1 MSVTIASQP
10 SAESEPVE
18 QRFEM
23 GRVTWDAYLKI
34 SDALEGQP
42 GLRLIYCDG
51 RLSFVGKSRR
61 HEWLSE
67 CLGHLVVGI
76 AAYMGIP
83 CEPAGEATYRRRE
96 KGAGLEGDRT
106 FHFGANAL
114 KMRGGR
120 DYDFTVDPPPDLAI
134 EVEVSHPADEAV
146 EAWGR
151 ARVPEV
157 WRFNAAGFRCSF
169 FRRLEDGSYESIAR
183 SLWLPELGTDDIVDL
198 VREAEGTG
206 MASGIAQLA
215 GWVDRVIRPRRT
227 GDLPRDGER
236 AQKEN

>member
-1 MSVTIASQP
+1 MTIASQAAAI
-10 SAESEPVE
+10 SESGE
-18 QRFEM
+18 QLFVM
-23 GRVTWDAYLKI
+23 GRVTWDAYVKI
-34 SDALEGQP
+34 SDALEDQT

-76 AAYMGIP
+76 AAHLGIP

-114 KMRGGR
+114 RMRGGR
-120 DYDFTVDPPPDLAI
+120 DYDFSVDPPPDLAI

-146 EAWGR
+146 IAWGR

-157 WRFNAAGFRCSF
+157 WRFDAAALRCSF
-169 FRRLEDGSYESIAR
+169 FRLVEDGSYESIAR
-183 SLWLPELGTDDIVDL
+183 SLWLPELGTDDIIEL
-198 VREAEGTG
+198 VREAEASG
-206 MASGIAQLA
+206 MASVIAHLP
-215 GWVDRVIRPRRT
+215 GWVDRVIRPRQT
-227 GDLPRDGER
+227 GDLPSNGDDATEG
-236 AQKEN
+236 K

>member
-1 MSVTIASQP
+1 MSVTLASPP
-10 SAESEPVE
+10 SAEAEPVE

-34 SDALEGQP
+34 SDALEDQP
-42 GLRLIYCDG
+42 GLRLIYCEG
-51 RLSFVGKSRR
+51 RLSFAGKSRR

-76 AAYMGIP
+76 AARLGIP

-106 FHFGANAL
+106 FHFGANAVT
-114 KMRGGR
+114 MRGGR
-120 DYDFTVDPPPDLAI
+120 DYDFSVDPPPDLAI

-157 WRFNAAGFRCSF
+157 WRFDATGFKCSF
-169 FRRLEDGSYESIAR
+169 WRRREDGSYERITR
-183 SLWLPELGTDDIVDL
+183 SLWLPQLSADDIVDL
-198 VREAEGTG
+198 VREAE
-206 MASGIAQLA
+206 ASGMGSSIARLP
-215 GWVDRVIRPRRT
+215 GWVDRVIRARQA
-227 GDLPRDGER
+227 GDLPSNGDHATEG
-236 AQKEN
+236 K